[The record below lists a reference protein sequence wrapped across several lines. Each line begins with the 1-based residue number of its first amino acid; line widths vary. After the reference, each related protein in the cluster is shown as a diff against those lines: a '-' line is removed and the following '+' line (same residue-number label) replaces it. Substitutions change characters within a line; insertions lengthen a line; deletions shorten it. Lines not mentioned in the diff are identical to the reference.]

1 MKNYSGQKANQKS
14 LAWSKYTYRSDEN
27 PDIGERVVGR
37 NIYNCCAHH
46 YIYKSNVG
54 STCLNL
60 TLQNQTDFPD
70 FREID
75 CATTSSRKT

>member
-14 LAWSKYTYRSDEN
+14 LAWSKYTYHSDEN
-27 PDIGERVVGR
+27 PDIGEIVVGR
-37 NIYNCCAHH
+37 NIY
-46 YIYKSNVG
+46 VG